1 MQSAVFRYLYFLP
14 AVKKG
19 KDRLRV
25 DTYWNTSSVP
35 EKYRRR
41 EKAGLEKVKEILE
54 AEENISGHDG

>member
-1 MQSAVFRYLYFLP
+1 M
-14 AVKKG
+14 KKG

-54 AEENISGHDG
+54 AEENIGGHDG